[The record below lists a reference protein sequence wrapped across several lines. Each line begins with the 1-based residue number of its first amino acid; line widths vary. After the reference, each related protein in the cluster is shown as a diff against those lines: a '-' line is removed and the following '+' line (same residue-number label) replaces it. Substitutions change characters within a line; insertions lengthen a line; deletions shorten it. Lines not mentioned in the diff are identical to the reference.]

1 MFIIRPAWEVVTL
14 FLFKFK
20 WRNKGRVVL
29 RRSVIL
35 LRKAS
40 VPLITG
46 WKLQR
51 TKKISWWFLSNWRT
65 AGALDQVRYAHHIV
79 IKVPEMGSSLQLM
92 ILIILSLFFSFLI
105 LAFEFLLLYFY
116 FYFWRWNR
124 LAGHTWDW
132 MFKSLFDWDWLWCW
146 VSGKLYSKTVL

>member
-14 FLFKFK
+14 FLFNFK
-20 WRNKGRVVL
+20 WQNKGRVVL

-92 ILIILSLFFSFLI
+92 ILIILSVFFLFVFFYLLI
-105 LAFEFLLLYFY
+105 LAFEFRLLNFC
-116 FYFWRWNR
+116 FCIFIFIFDVEI
-124 LAGHTWDW
+124 DW
-132 MFKSLFDWDWLWCW
+132 QDIFEIGC
-146 VSGKLYSKTVL
+146 